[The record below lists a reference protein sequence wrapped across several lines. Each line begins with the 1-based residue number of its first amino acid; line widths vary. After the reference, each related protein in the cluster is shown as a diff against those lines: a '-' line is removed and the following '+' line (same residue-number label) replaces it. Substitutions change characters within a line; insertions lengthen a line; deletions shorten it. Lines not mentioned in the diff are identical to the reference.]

1 MISSIF
7 LTGSTGFVGRN
18 LINTLNNSFEFYI
31 YKRNSILN
39 VNQDAVIHL
48 AGIAHDTSGKINSD
62 LYYKVNTDFT
72 KKIFDAFLNSNS
84 KIFIM
89 LSSVKAV
96 SDSPT
101 DIVTE
106 STNANPLTVYGKSKL
121 LAEEYVLSKKL
132 SNKRVFILRPCM
144 IHGFNN
150 KGNLNLLYNLVK
162 KGFPWPLGA
171 FNNQRSYCSIENLL
185 FLIKEL
191 TENKA
196 IPSGI
201 YNVSDDEPLSTNRV
215 ILLIAKSLN
224 RNQTIW
230 NFPINL
236 IKILAR
242 LGDKIQLPL
251 NSERLKKLT
260 ESYIVCNKKIVQAI
274 GKKLPI
280 PSDEGML
287 KTFESFNK

>member
-132 SNKRVFILRPCM
+132 SYKRVFILRPCM

-185 FLIKEL
+185 FIIKEL

-215 ILLIAKSLN
+215 ILLIAKSLK